1 MQLSEIVTHS
11 ANIFNS
17 NELFELQQKLI
28 DCEVQTMNQCVAV
41 SIKQLGFETIK
52 TYANGLFNQNLLG
65 QKGKDNGLLILFS
78 ALDREVRI

>member
-52 TYANGLFNQNLLG
+52 TYANGLFNQNLLC
-65 QKGKDNGLLILFS
+65 QKGKDKGLLILFS